1 MASRSAS
8 WTDRG
13 AFPLRHLTG
22 LRGLPAAALRT
33 LLDAAREVRAQGLD
47 AHAGVAPGR
56 QAALLFYENSTRT
69 RMSFESA
76 VARLGG
82 TPLVLNA
89 DTSSARKGESLRDTG
104 RVLEAQG
111 IEILI
116 VRHPDPDASDYLS
129 TQVDIPVV
137 NAGSGTGEHPTQALL
152 DILTLEDALGPLAGK
167 RVVLVGDIAHSR
179 VARSNLYGLT
189 TLGASVV
196 FCGPPTLVTPG
207 WRELGAEV
215 TFDLSRALEGA
226 HAVMGLRL
234 QGERLHGEA
243 PATSGT
249 LRARY
254 GLTLEHLRRRPDLFV
269 LHPGP
274 VQRGV
279 EMTHEVADSSQSLIL
294 DQVRN
299 GTFVRMA
306 VLGLLWRA
314 GQARPAPPPAPPAEG
329 ARRPRQEVGR

>member
-1 MASRSAS
+1 MASRFAS
-8 WTDRG
+8 WSEPGLLAR
-13 AFPLRHLTG
+13 RHLTG
-22 LRGLPAAALRT
+22 IRDLTAGQLRLF
-33 LLDAAREVRAQGLD
+33 LDTAREFRTRGFD
-47 AHAGVAPGR
+47 AHARVAPGR

-76 VARLGG
+76 VARLGAVA
-82 TPLVLNA
+82 LVLNA

-111 IEILI
+111 IEIII

-152 DILTLEDALGPLAGK
+152 DILTLEDALGDLSGK
-167 RVVLVGDIAHSR
+167 RVVLVGDIEHSR
-179 VARSNLYGLT
+179 VARSNFFGLR

-196 FCGPPTLVTPG
+196 FCGPPTLVSPR
-207 WRELGAEV
+207 WRELGATV
-215 TFDLSRALEGA
+215 TWRLDEALEGA

-234 QGERLHGEA
+234 QGERIQGDA
-243 PATSGT
+243 PASSGT

-254 GLTLEHLRRRPDLFV
+254 GLTLEHLRRRPELFV

-279 EMTHEVADSSQSLIL
+279 ELTHEVADSRQSRIL
-294 DQVRN
+294 EQVRN
-299 GTFVRMA
+299 GTFARMA
-306 VLGLLWRA
+306 VLALLWRPDLGVA
-314 GQARPAPPPAPPAEG
+314 S
-329 ARRPRQEVGR
+329 